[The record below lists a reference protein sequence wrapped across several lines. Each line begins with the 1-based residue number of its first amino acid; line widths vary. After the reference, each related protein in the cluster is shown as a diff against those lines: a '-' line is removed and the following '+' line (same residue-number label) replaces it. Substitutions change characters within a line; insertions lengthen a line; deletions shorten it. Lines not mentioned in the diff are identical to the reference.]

1 MTYTPVK
8 VTALGNIAEHAP
20 VCGLSLEAAI
30 KYAKEA
36 YGEDAGV
43 ASDEGEYLAR
53 HIFWVYG
60 EHESDDE
67 VEPEYNGPLHPE
79 SGRIDK

>member
-8 VTALGNIAEHAP
+8 VTMLGNIAEHAP
-20 VCGLSLEAAI
+20 VCGMTLAAAI

-43 ASDEGEYLAR
+43 ALDDKPYLAR
-53 HIFWVYG
+53 QIFWVYG
-60 EHESDDE
+60 ESETE
-67 VEPEYNGPLHPE
+67 
-79 SGRIDK
+79 

>member
-8 VTALGNIAEHAP
+8 VTAACNIAEHAP
-20 VCGLSLEAAI
+20 VCGMTLQAAI

-43 ASDEGEYLAR
+43 ACDDREFLAR
-53 HIFWVYG
+53 EIFWING
-60 EHESDDE
+60 ESETE
-67 VEPEYNGPLHPE
+67 
-79 SGRIDK
+79 